1 MNVSFKFEKL
11 EVWQLSLEYADMAYS
26 TGTHLPKVEE
36 YNLKSQYL
44 RAVSSIA
51 LNIAEGSI
59 GQTDAEQV
67 RFLGLALRSLIE
79 SVACRRLI
87 SRRGYCQGVAEM
99 DAAEVLSETLA
110 AKLQAMR
117 RSLSPG
123 QPWIRED
130 VTDYQPG

>member
-1 MNVSFKFEKL
+1 
-11 EVWQLSLEYADMAYS
+11 
-26 TGTHLPKVEE
+26 
-36 YNLKSQYL
+36 
-44 RAVSSIA
+44 
-51 LNIAEGSI
+51 
-59 GQTDAEQV
+59 
-67 RFLGLALRSLIE
+67 
-79 SVACRRLI
+79 
-87 SRRGYCQGVAEM
+87 M